1 MFNLFKKKEDSLK
14 IIDKVWMT
22 EAAKLQAFV
31 EEWKK
36 DNTIFYVFW
45 FDETL
50 RNTELFFSK
59 EIPAQAQFITAR
71 EATAHSLTGKTV
83 IFAEHYPLHQKEKEL
98 FEKLNLGQAQ
108 IWSSLDEPL
117 FKHFGGE
124 KIVHLMKQLGMK
136 ENESVEHKMLS
147 KAVQNAQEKIQKK
160 VVIEQTAYSQ
170 KDWIEKNLPG

>member
-1 MFNLFKKKEDSLK
+1 MFNLFKKKEDSPK

-22 EAAKLQAFV
+22 GAAKLQAFV

-50 RNTELFFSK
+50 RNTEFFFSK
-59 EIPAQAQFITAR
+59 EVPAQAPFITAR
-71 EATAHSLTGKTV
+71 EATAHSLAGKTV
-83 IFAEHYPLHQKEKEL
+83 IFAEHYPLHEKEKEL
-98 FEKLNLGQAQ
+98 FQKLSLGQVQ

-124 KIVHLMKQLGMK
+124 KIVQLMKQLGVK
-136 ENESVEHKMLS
+136 DNEAIEHKMIS

-160 VVIEQTAYSQ
+160 VIVEQTTYSQ